1 MKTVDVTEADAEHR
15 STVHHNRL
23 YAVVTSKGRIWC
35 KHRVLVPFSVF
46 GCFDKAMLLSK
57 FQRCSSFVGLLL
69 MMSLGGPSP
78 VPLLAFLVVVA
89 GLVLICSLVPPET
102 SSSTSFFSD

>member
-78 VPLLAFLVVVA
+78 VPLLAFPCCSCWA
-89 GLVLICSLVPPET
+89 GPYLLACATRNI
-102 SSSTSFFSD
+102 FFYQFFF